1 MKIEDFML
9 TCPSKK
15 FLGIECF
22 GCGTQRAI
30 VMVFE
35 GRFADAFHMFP
46 AVYTLLLFFATIV
59 LNFVDRKRNYGN
71 ILIFLAII
79 NAVIMVIS
87 YFYKHLY
94 LNTH

>member
-35 GRFADAFHMFP
+35 GRFSEAFHMFP
-46 AVYTLLLFFATIV
+46 AVYTLLLFFAIV
-59 LNFVDRKRNYGN
+59 ALNIVDKKRSYSSL
-71 ILIFLAII
+71 LIFLAIL
-79 NAVIMVIS
+79 NSCIMVIS
-87 YFYKHLY
+87 YFYKHFFLA
-94 LNTH
+94 H

>member
-46 AVYTLLLFFATIV
+46 AVYTLLLFFATVV

-71 ILIFLAII
+71 ILIFLAIV

-94 LNTH
+94 LNAH

>member
-9 TCPSKK
+9 PCPSKK

-35 GRFADAFHMFP
+35 GRFTEAFHMFP
-46 AVYTLLLFFATIV
+46 AVYTLLLFFAAVI
-59 LNFVDRKRNYGN
+59 LNFVDKKRNYGN
-71 ILIFLAII
+71 ILVILAAV
-79 NAVIMVIS
+79 NSVIMVVA
-87 YFYKHLY
+87 YFYKHQIF
-94 LNTH
+94 

>member
-9 TCPSKK
+9 ACPSKK

-35 GRFADAFHMFP
+35 GKFGEAFHMFP
-46 AVYTLLLFFATIV
+46 AVYTLLLFFVTVI
-59 LNFVDRKRNYGN
+59 LNFVDKKRNYSN
-71 ILIFLAII
+71 ILVLLAIT
-79 NAVIMVIS
+79 NAVIMVVS

>member
-9 TCPSKK
+9 SCPSKK

-35 GRFADAFHMFP
+35 GRFSEAFHMFP
-46 AVYTLLLFFATIV
+46 AVYTLLIFFATVV
-59 LNFVDRKRNYGN
+59 LNFVDTKRNYGN
-71 ILIFLAII
+71 ILILLAII
-79 NAVIMVIS
+79 NAIIMVIS
-87 YFYKHLY
+87 YFYKHF
-94 LNTH
+94 